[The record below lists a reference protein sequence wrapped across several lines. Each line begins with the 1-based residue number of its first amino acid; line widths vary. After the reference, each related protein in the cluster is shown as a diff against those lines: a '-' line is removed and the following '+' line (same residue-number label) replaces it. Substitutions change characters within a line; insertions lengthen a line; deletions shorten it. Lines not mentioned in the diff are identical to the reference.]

1 MKNLTWQNPEQLFV
15 AQVLINKVKSKC
27 CGIKVQFNIARPGV
41 KDTSDEFNSSVSAFK
56 EILEELKP
64 DVIIT
69 WGYGL
74 FNRLYPLGEKDGEK
88 LFLANGDEVNTRW
101 FSTGGENK
109 ALMIRQRHP
118 SRGYSWREWAKV
130 FQDLFN

>member
-1 MKNLTWQNPEQLFV
+1 MNREISVDDRECVWNQLAFYNF
-15 AQVLINKVKSKC
+15 I
-27 CGIKVQFNIARPGV
+27 QFNIARPGV

-74 FNRLYPLGEKDGEK
+74 FNRLYPLGEKDGESCFW
-88 LFLANGDEVNTRW
+88 LMVMRFILVGLALAA
-101 FSTGGENK
+101 K
-109 ALMIRQRHP
+109 IR
-118 SRGYSWREWAKV
+118 
-130 FQDLFN
+130 LL